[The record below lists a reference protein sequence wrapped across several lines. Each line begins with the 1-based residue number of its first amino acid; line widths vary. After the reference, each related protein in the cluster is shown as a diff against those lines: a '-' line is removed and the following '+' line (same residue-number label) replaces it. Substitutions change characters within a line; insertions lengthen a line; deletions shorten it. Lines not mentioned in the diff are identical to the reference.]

1 MILQI
6 CIFIYD
12 ENNLNHRRTIK
23 FIKVICFQIDFD
35 WTILKSVKISIFIW
49 IISIVNSSIQF
60 KMQNATICQ
69 KNFLLKGKLDGVS
82 RRFCNK
88 GQIE

>member
-1 MILQI
+1 M
-6 CIFIYD
+6 
-12 ENNLNHRRTIK
+12 NH
-23 FIKVICFQIDFD
+23 
-35 WTILKSVKISIFIW
+35 
-49 IISIVNSSIQF
+49 IIIHSPIQF
-60 KMQNATICQ
+60 QKQNATICQ